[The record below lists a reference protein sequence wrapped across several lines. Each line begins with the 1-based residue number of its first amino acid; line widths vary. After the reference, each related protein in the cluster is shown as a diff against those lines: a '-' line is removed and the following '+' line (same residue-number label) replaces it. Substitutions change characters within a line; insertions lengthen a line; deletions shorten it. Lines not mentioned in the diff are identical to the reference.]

1 MSSSPVTAVIR
12 PEVLALSAYHVP
24 DADGFLKL
32 DAMENPYSLPAELQQ
47 ALSQHLAA
55 VPMNRY
61 PAPAYTALKKHI
73 RTQFNVPEDLPVVLG
88 NGSDELISMLA
99 VACAKP
105 AAKILA
111 PVPGFVMYAMS
122 AKLAGMEFVGV
133 PLTPDFQLDRD
144 AMLSAIRQHRP
155 AIIYLAYPNNPTGA
169 LFDDAVMHDII
180 SASPESIVV
189 VDEAYQPFAQRT
201 WMDQIPRYPQLVV
214 MRTVSKLGLAGIRLG
229 YMTGSP
235 ELMTEFEKVR
245 PPYNINVLTEAA
257 ACFVLQHAQVL
268 EEQAAE
274 LRAQRTILSSAL
286 ENMAGV
292 QVYPSAANFLL
303 IRVAQAEQVFGKLLQ
318 HRILVKNVGK
328 MHPLLENCL
337 RVTVSTREENT
348 RFLAAF
354 AASIS
359 S

>member
-1 MSSSPVTAVIR
+1 
-12 PEVLALSAYHVP
+12 
-24 DADGFLKL
+24 
-32 DAMENPYSLPAELQQ
+32 
-47 ALSQHLAA
+47 
-55 VPMNRY
+55 
-61 PAPAYTALKKHI
+61 
-73 RTQFNVPEDLPVVLG
+73 
-88 NGSDELISMLA
+88 
-99 VACAKP
+99 
-105 AAKILA
+105 
-111 PVPGFVMYAMS
+111 MYAMS

-274 LRAQRTILSSAL
+274 LRAQRTILQRTGEYGGCAGLSVSSQFPVDSCCT
-286 ENMAGV
+286 G
-292 QVYPSAANFLL
+292 
-303 IRVAQAEQVFGKLLQ
+303 
-318 HRILVKNVGK
+318 
-328 MHPLLENCL
+328 
-337 RVTVSTREENT
+337 
-348 RFLAAF
+348 
-354 AASIS
+354 
-359 S
+359 